1 MAASELKIRSQGF
14 VTRISG
20 WNANHPVLAVVLV
33 SLLAVVINCYPIIFC
48 GRSFVSPTCVN
59 GVLVYSWWPPL
70 PGMQPAHMDVLQHG
84 SDSQA
89 AMWWGIPAG
98 FIESRSLLEH
108 GELPLWNRYGHAG
121 DTLIGQAISML
132 GDPLQLIVIFG
143 RGSAGAWDIK
153 YLAAKFLFCVGFG
166 LLILRLL
173 GNRPLSLIYA
183 ALAAYCGAF
192 FFINNHMV
200 FFVFAYA
207 PWILLAAIEWLDLR
221 TGGSVRWWLVWM
233 LVNFG
238 CFNAGHVEVGVVLIG
253 GLNLAAVAYG
263 LTGCRR
269 VGDAARLLGR
279 MGAGTLCFLGLTM
292 PVWLSFLVSLEGS
305 YTAHAGV
312 NVFQLP
318 PTILPGVF
326 DDLFYLLLRPN
337 ESVTAIAPGTSLL
350 VLAGCSFT
358 VWRWRQLKGEPFFWV
373 NVGAIGLW
381 GGCVFMW
388 VPTSI
393 LAAIPLLNRVGHTYT
408 DFSYL
413 LVIHLTIQSAYGFKC
428 LAKAEK
434 LRQVAGDAACVGGVF
449 AGMILLY
456 SFVPVHKPIPWDY
469 FLCAGAGAIG
479 APLLFVFLKSRQQQ
493 ALTLGWA
500 GIVILGFIPNFR
512 FGLYHRGNNT
522 LLMLP
527 GPRVTLNNPSQ
538 AVDKIK
544 TDQSGPF
551 RVVGLQ
557 WNFMGDYSA
566 VYELEDIRSCAP
578 LSNGEYMDLIRS
590 FPGVK
595 FNGDWMMEVADPVRA
610 QPLLNL
616 LNVKYLLAPP
626 DASLR
631 GQLDYR
637 LTERSDFGV
646 LENLQVWPRAFFSD
660 KVVSIASR
668 EAFSNQLLTHGEQ
681 PFVALTREEIEKQPG
696 LQQLETTNQ
705 AVISPATNY
714 RLLPNST
721 EFDIHA
727 PSAGMVCLTE
737 GQAKDFTALANNEPE
752 KVLTVNRAFKG
763 IYLGQPGDYHIKF
776 IYRPRHWRL
785 ACACFWISAGAVM
798 LWTLTSIIRGKGST
812 KGRGKAIDKKPYDV

>member
-1 MAASELKIRSQGF
+1 MRQDQPKTFDPMAASELKIRSQGF

-269 VGDAARLLGR
+269 VGDAA
-279 MGAGTLCFLGLTM
+279 
-292 PVWLSFLVSLEGS
+292 
-305 YTAHAGV
+305 
-312 NVFQLP
+312 
-318 PTILPGVF
+318 
-326 DDLFYLLLRPN
+326 LR
-337 ESVTAIAPGTSLL
+337 
-350 VLAGCSFT
+350 
-358 VWRWRQLKGEPFFWV
+358 W
-373 NVGAIGLW
+373 
-381 GGCVFMW
+381 
-388 VPTSI
+388 
-393 LAAIPLLNRVGHTYT
+393 
-408 DFSYL
+408 
-413 LVIHLTIQSAYGFKC
+413 
-428 LAKAEK
+428 
-434 LRQVAGDAACVGGVF
+434 
-449 AGMILLY
+449 
-456 SFVPVHKPIPWDY
+456 
-469 FLCAGAGAIG
+469 
-479 APLLFVFLKSRQQQ
+479 
-493 ALTLGWA
+493 
-500 GIVILGFIPNFR
+500 
-512 FGLYHRGNNT
+512 
-522 LLMLP
+522 
-527 GPRVTLNNPSQ
+527 
-538 AVDKIK
+538 
-544 TDQSGPF
+544 
-551 RVVGLQ
+551 
-557 WNFMGDYSA
+557 
-566 VYELEDIRSCAP
+566 
-578 LSNGEYMDLIRS
+578 
-590 FPGVK
+590 
-595 FNGDWMMEVADPVRA
+595 
-610 QPLLNL
+610 
-616 LNVKYLLAPP
+616 
-626 DASLR
+626 
-631 GQLDYR
+631 
-637 LTERSDFGV
+637 
-646 LENLQVWPRAFFSD
+646 
-660 KVVSIASR
+660 
-668 EAFSNQLLTHGEQ
+668 
-681 PFVALTREEIEKQPG
+681 
-696 LQQLETTNQ
+696 
-705 AVISPATNY
+705 
-714 RLLPNST
+714 
-721 EFDIHA
+721 
-727 PSAGMVCLTE
+727 
-737 GQAKDFTALANNEPE
+737 
-752 KVLTVNRAFKG
+752 
-763 IYLGQPGDYHIKF
+763 
-776 IYRPRHWRL
+776 
-785 ACACFWISAGAVM
+785 
-798 LWTLTSIIRGKGST
+798 
-812 KGRGKAIDKKPYDV
+812 